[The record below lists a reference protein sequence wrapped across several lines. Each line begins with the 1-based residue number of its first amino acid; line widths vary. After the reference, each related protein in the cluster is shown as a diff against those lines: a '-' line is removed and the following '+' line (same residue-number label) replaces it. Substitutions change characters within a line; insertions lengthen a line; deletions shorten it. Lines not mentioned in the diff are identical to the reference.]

1 MKKFI
6 FMTLGLFLIHSIHAT
21 DHEILYATLQHSPI
35 ERMLRSSKHSIKT
48 KNNLFPVFID
58 HKEAYEKQLEK
69 QLEEYWNTPEGKALL
84 ELVERN
90 KKIREQKN
98 KMINYC
104 VSTLFF
110 AGSVIARRLIQKN

>member
-1 MKKFI
+1 
-6 FMTLGLFLIHSIHAT
+6 MTLGLFLIHSIHAT

-58 HKEAYEKQLEK
+58 HKEAYEKQLEA
-69 QLEEYWNTPEGKALL
+69 YWNTPEGKALL
-84 ELVERN
+84 ELAERN

-98 KMINYC
+98 KIINYC

-110 AGSVIARRLIQKN
+110 AGSVIARTLIQKN